1 MQIKGETNWRGSGPQ
16 KIGCKT
22 QVAEA
27 TGAYYVAAGSE
38 RANMEDIEKTLGDAK
53 ANLAKVLVAAELLD
67 LAHRRIVA
75 RKVYQLA
82 HLIWNVPYMG
92 GRIKLETML
101 KTLHDLT
108 QIFYSEMMATQ
119 AKMTSGAF
127 LDEAAI
133 RYINTED
140 VKARLCGLVVAIE
153 NLFFQG
159 KMPRRGRSEI
169 KDMLLNF
176 ICGQLSEEE
185 REIAREE
192 IEADPKR
199 IAGE

>member
-1 MQIKGETNWRGSGPQ
+1 
-16 KIGCKT
+16 
-22 QVAEA
+22 
-27 TGAYYVAAGSE
+27 
-38 RANMEDIEKTLGDAK
+38 
-53 ANLAKVLVAAELLD
+53 
-67 LAHRRIVA
+67 
-75 RKVYQLA
+75 
-82 HLIWNVPYMG
+82 
-92 GRIKLETML
+92 ML
-101 KTLHDLT
+101 KYLQDLT

-119 AKMTSGAF
+119 AKVASTAF

-133 RYINTED
+133 RNINTED

-153 NLFFQG
+153 TLFLQG
-159 KMPRRGRSEI
+159 KMPRRGQSEI

-192 IEADPKR
+192 IEADSKR

>member
-1 MQIKGETNWRGSGPQ
+1 MQIKGWANWRGSGAQ

-27 TGAYYVAAGSE
+27 TGAYVAAGSE
-38 RANMEDIEKTLGDAK
+38 RANMEDIEKNLGDAK

-82 HLIWNVPYMG
+82 HLIWNVPDMG
-92 GRIKLETML
+92 GGIKLETML
-101 KTLHDLT
+101 KNLHDLT
-108 QIFYSEMMATQ
+108 QIFYSETMATQ
-119 AKMTSGAF
+119 AKVASSA
-127 LDEAAI
+127 LRDDAAI
-133 RYINTED
+133 QNINTEN

-153 NLFFQG
+153 TLFFQE

-176 ICGQLSEEE
+176 IRGQLSEEE
-185 REIAREE
+185 REIARQE

>member
-92 GRIKLETML
+92 
-101 KTLHDLT
+101 
-108 QIFYSEMMATQ
+108 
-119 AKMTSGAF
+119 
-127 LDEAAI
+127 AAS
-133 RYINTED
+133 NS
-140 VKARLCGLVVAIE
+140 RLCLK
-153 NLFFQG
+153 LFMISLRF
-159 KMPRRGRSEI
+159 ST
-169 KDMLLNF
+169 
-176 ICGQLSEEE
+176 
-185 REIAREE
+185 
-192 IEADPKR
+192 PK
-199 IAGE
+199 

>member
-1 MQIKGETNWRGSGPQ
+1 MQSKGESNWRGSGPQ

-27 TGAYYVAAGSE
+27 TGAYVASGSE
-38 RANMEDIEKTLGDAK
+38 RANMEDIEKALGDAK

-92 GRIKLETML
+92 GGIKLETML
-101 KTLHDLT
+101 KNLHDLT
-108 QIFYSEMMATQ
+108 QIFYSEMMAIQ
-119 AKMTSGAF
+119 AKVASRA
-127 LDEAAI
+127 LADAAAVQN
-133 RYINTED
+133 INTES
-140 VKARLCGLVVAIE
+140 VKVRLCGLVVAIE
-153 NLFFQG
+153 TLLLQG
-159 KMPRRGRSEI
+159 NIPRHGRGEI

-176 ICGQLSEEE
+176 ICGQLGEEE
-185 REIAREE
+185 REIARRE
-192 IEADPKR
+192 IEADPRR

>member
-140 VKARLCGLVVAIE
+140 VKLRC
-153 NLFFQG
+153 
-159 KMPRRGRSEI
+159 
-169 KDMLLNF
+169 
-176 ICGQLSEEE
+176 
-185 REIAREE
+185 
-192 IEADPKR
+192 
-199 IAGE
+199 

>member
-1 MQIKGETNWRGSGPQ
+1 M
-16 KIGCKT
+16 
-22 QVAEA
+22 
-27 TGAYYVAAGSE
+27 AAARKKLAAKHKSLRRQARTTLRRAASE
-38 RANMEDIEKTLGDAK
+38 PTWKTLKKPSAK

-92 GRIKLETML
+92 GGIKLETML

>member
-1 MQIKGETNWRGSGPQ
+1 M
-16 KIGCKT
+16 
-22 QVAEA
+22 
-27 TGAYYVAAGSE
+27 YVAAGSE

-75 RKVYQLA
+75 RKVYQVA

-92 GRIKLETML
+92 GGIKLETMGKNL
-101 KTLHDLT
+101 RDLT
-108 QIFYSEMMATQ
+108 QIFYSEMMTTQ
-119 AKMTSGAF
+119 AKVASSAF
-127 LDEAAI
+127 ADAAATQN
-133 RYINTED
+133 INTEN

-153 NLFFQG
+153 TLFFQG
-159 KMPRRGRSEI
+159 TIPRRGRSEI
-169 KDMLLNF
+169 KDMLRNF

-185 REIAREE
+185 REIARRE
-192 IEADPKR
+192 IEAAPGR

>member
-1 MQIKGETNWRGSGPQ
+1 
-16 KIGCKT
+16 
-22 QVAEA
+22 
-27 TGAYYVAAGSE
+27 
-38 RANMEDIEKTLGDAK
+38 MEDIEKTLGDAK

-92 GRIKLETML
+92 GGIKLETML
-101 KTLHDLT
+101 KYLQDLT

-119 AKMTSGAF
+119 AKVASSAL
-127 LDEAAI
+127 LDDAAI
-133 RYINTED
+133 RNINTED

-153 NLFFQG
+153 TLFFQG

-169 KDMLLNF
+169 KDMLLSF